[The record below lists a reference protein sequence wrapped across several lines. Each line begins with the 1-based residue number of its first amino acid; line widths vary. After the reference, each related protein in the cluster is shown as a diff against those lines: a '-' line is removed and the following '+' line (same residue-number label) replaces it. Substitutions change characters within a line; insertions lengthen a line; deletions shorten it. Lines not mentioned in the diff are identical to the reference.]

1 MLFYTIY
8 MSTSYYFRSL
18 YLSPTSGVTK
28 YQNASFLIID
38 KFIEEETIDNL
49 YDLKINVYLHNTLY
63 GTLLGCTHYF
73 SIKSGFGG
81 VRTVDSCVT
90 FRAIGWLSVI
100 KRSWELQGIM

>member
-18 YLSPTSGVTK
+18 YLSPTSGVSK

-49 YDLKINVYLHNTLY
+49 YV
-63 GTLLGCTHYF
+63 
-73 SIKSGFGG
+73 
-81 VRTVDSCVT
+81 
-90 FRAIGWLSVI
+90 
-100 KRSWELQGIM
+100 